1 MSGGHFDYQ
10 QHHIEDI
17 ANSIEKE
24 IEEATKSKPPL
35 VWREGV
41 SVFKKIDNWHSVG
54 IYKGFKTYDEAVKHL
69 KKDKAYKFVREYEK
83 DGKRISEFMD
93 GDKLIEV
100 KELRY
105 QEYED
110 GEYYPEYTEET
121 IQIFKIDNIHVGHTI
136 NLNTPQC
143 SEAFEALVRRWNN
156 IGHITSAIT
165 SAEDDAKAAAHLVET
180 NF

>member
-10 QHHIEDI
+10 QYHIEDI

-24 IEEATKSKPPL
+24 IEEAAKPKPPL
-35 VWREGV
+35 VWREHV
-41 SVFKKIDNWHSVG
+41 SIFKKIDDWHSRG
-54 IYKGFKTYDEAVKHL
+54 IYMGFKTYNEAVKHL

-83 DGKRISEFMD
+83 DGERTSEFME

-110 GEYYPEYTEET
+110 GEYHPEYTEET
-121 IQIFKIDNIHVGHTI
+121 IQIFKNAVKI
-136 NLNTPQC
+136 L
-143 SEAFEALVRRWNN
+143 R
-156 IGHITSAIT
+156 
-165 SAEDDAKAAAHLVET
+165 KAAIYAQRIDWLLSGDDGED
-180 NF
+180 NLKERLEKELKELEEQQ

>member
-10 QHHIEDI
+10 QYHIEDI

-24 IEEATKSKPPL
+24 IEEATKPKPPF
-35 VWREGV
+35 VWREHV
-41 SVFKKIDNWHSVG
+41 SIFKKIDDWHSNG
-54 IYKGFKTYDEAVKHL
+54 IYMGFKTYNEAVKHL

-83 DGKRISEFMD
+83 DGKRISEFME

-110 GEYYPEYTEET
+110 GEYHPEYTEET
-121 IQIFKIDNIHVGHTI
+121 IQIFK
-136 NLNTPQC
+136 
-143 SEAFEALVRRWNN
+143 
-156 IGHITSAIT
+156 
-165 SAEDDAKAAAHLVET
+165 DAVKILRKAAIYANRIDWLLSGDDGED
-180 NF
+180 NLKERLKEELKELEEQQ